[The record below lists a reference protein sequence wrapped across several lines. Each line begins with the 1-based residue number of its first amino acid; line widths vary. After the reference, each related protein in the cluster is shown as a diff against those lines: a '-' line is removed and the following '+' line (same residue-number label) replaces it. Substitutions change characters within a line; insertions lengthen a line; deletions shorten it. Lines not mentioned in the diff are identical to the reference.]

1 MQTKKVTINLKFDLI
16 EKLRENKHNTGL
28 PLDRQVNQAISNY
41 FKYQKK
47 SHCKKF

>member
-1 MQTKKVTINLKFDLI
+1 MKITINLNDKLKEKLKLRKKVTGLSINK
-16 EKLRENKHNTGL
+16 
-28 PLDRQVNQAISNY
+28 QANIAIDNY